1 MRDNEL
7 FIKIIL
13 KIIDDELVFLFIQ
26 TVKIIKNK
34 QNKLR
39 VVVK

>member
-1 MRDNEL
+1 MKDDEL